1 MFRHWSLKKKFA
13 TVFLVLISLP
23 TILFGI
29 LIYYQATEAFK
40 EQAEENI
47 NSRLEK
53 NVENLTSI
61 IRGIENMSSYM
72 IYDENFRTFFTTPNE
87 DVQSIR
93 QSEEAIRGY
102 FTFQL
107 MSYDYINSIELASN
121 EGNTLTIGN
130 PVSGNEVDLE
140 EEAIKKQGV
149 PHWSNFYKVDSAW
162 TGTHGVITLT
172 RVIND
177 INDISQPV
185 GLIKIRLD
193 ESKLYQT
200 VEVDPSQQ
208 GDYFIMSNKGDVVLH
223 RNSSL
228 AGKPFP
234 DSNVRDLVINSEKKT
249 VTYKT
254 EDNTFLLVK
263 KRIEDTNWI
272 SVVMVN
278 EEEVVRSLY
287 NVRLLI
293 ANMIILLALLG
304 IVAFIGF
311 YYWHIKPIIELTEQT
326 KQLEKG
332 DFTAKVQINS
342 QDEIGKLGTRFNKMV
357 VTIQKYI
364 DIEYRLK
371 IKQTESELKALQ
383 NQIDPHFLY
392 NTLDMIRWTARI
404 ENALE
409 TGQLIERLSK
419 IFRMNL
425 NMGKMW
431 VSLEEEMIYLQN
443 YLELQRSRMGD
454 RLQFTIFYD
463 DQVKEACIIKKIIQP
478 LIENSIIHGFKDLP
492 KQGKICIRCYKVDQ
506 ELWIDIID
514 NGWGFESKDDL
525 SKEKKETGYALIN
538 IKERM
543 RIVFGE
549 RFGMEQ
555 RKREEGTWIRLKFP
569 VLNDADTKTISI
581 ESGE

>member
-1 MFRHWSLKKKFA
+1 MFLNWSLKKKFA

-40 EQAEENI
+40 NQAEENI
-47 NSRLEK
+47 NSRQEK

-72 IYDENFRTFFTTPNE
+72 IYDENFRTFFTTPHE
-87 DVQSIR
+87 DVQTIR

-121 EGNTLTIGN
+121 DGNTLTIGN

-140 EEAIKKQGV
+140 VEAIKKQGA
-149 PHWSNFYKVDSAW
+149 PHWSNYYKVDSPW
-162 TGTHGVITLT
+162 NGTHGVITLT

-177 INDISQPV
+177 INNISQPV

-200 VEVDPSQQ
+200 IEVDPSQQ
-208 GDYFIMSNKGDVVLH
+208 GEYFIMSNKGDVVLH

-234 DSNVRDLVINSEKKT
+234 DSNVKDLVIKSEKKT

-254 EDNTFLLVK
+254 EDHTFLLVK
-263 KRIEDTNWI
+263 KRIEDTNWL
-272 SVVMVN
+272 SVVLVN
-278 EEEVVRSLY
+278 QEEVVRSLY
-287 NVRLLI
+287 NVRLLVL
-293 ANMIILLALLG
+293 NMIILLALLG

-357 VTIQKYI
+357 ITIQKYI

-431 VSLEEEMIYLQN
+431 ISLEEEMIYLQN

-454 RLQFTIFYD
+454 RLQFTIFYE
-463 DQVKEACIIKKIIQP
+463 DQVKEACIIKQVIQP

-514 NGWGFESKDDL
+514 NGWGFESKDDV
-525 SKEKKETGYALIN
+525 SKEKKVTGYALIN

-555 RKREEGTWIRLKFP
+555 RKTEEGT
-569 VLNDADTKTISI
+569 
-581 ESGE
+581 